1 MKTTTVVAAL
11 AAGALLAGCAPA
23 VGAGPGADPLD
34 RTVAPPP
41 GPDPAYDFP
50 DIQRRTLSNGL
61 ELWLVERPGAPL
73 ATVQLIADA
82 GAVADPAGQ
91 PGIASLTAAMLTE
104 GTARR
109 SADELADEL
118 GFLAANLNAGAG
130 REVASVSLTVLER
143 NFTAALDLFADVVVN
158 ASFPD
163 SVWPRVRDQRLA
175 SLIQSLDQPASVA
188 TDEFQRRLFGAD
200 HPLGRPVNGTPA
212 SVRAA
217 TPQAL
222 RDFHRR
228 LYRPDNAHLIVVG
241 GLPAANVAAQVERAF
256 AGWAPGG
263 AVAASPP
270 PAGPAPQEA
279 TRVYLIDKPGAAQS
293 QVRIGHVGVPRVHR
307 DYFPLL
313 VMNNILGG
321 QFTSRIN
328 LNLREDK
335 GYTYGARSAFQM
347 GRLAGPFVASAGVQ
361 TAVTRESLVEFMRE
375 LEDIRGPR
383 PVTAEE
389 VDFARSSIV
398 RREPLTL
405 ETNGQI
411 ASRVQDLI
419 LYGLPLDYFDDY
431 NLHVAAVTVADVN
444 RVAREYL
451 QPDRFAIVVVGDR
464 STIEGPLRELPY
476 PVDVVVIEDQATPV
490 DEAEG
495 ASRE

>member
-1 MKTTTVVAAL
+1 MKTTTAVALL
-11 AAGALLAGCAPA
+11 AAGSLLAGCAPA
-23 VGAGPGADPLD
+23 MAIDPGAPLD
-34 RTVAPPP
+34 RSVAPAP

-50 DIQRRTLSNGL
+50 DIQRRTLPNGL
-61 ELWLVERPGAPL
+61 NLWLVERPGAPL

-82 GAVADPAGQ
+82 GAFADPAGL

-109 SADELADEL
+109 SAEELADEL
-118 GFLAANLNAGAG
+118 GYLATSVNAGAG
-130 REVASVSLTVLER
+130 REIAFVSLSVLER
-143 NFTAALDLFADVVVN
+143 NFTPALELFADVVMN

-163 SVWPRVRDQRLA
+163 TVWPRVRDQRLA
-175 SLIQSLDQPASVA
+175 SLVQSLDQPATVA
-188 TDEFQRRLFGAD
+188 TEEFQRRLFGTG

-212 SVRAA
+212 SVRAV

-228 LYRPDNAHLIVVG
+228 HYRPGNAHLIVVG
-241 GLPAANVAAQVERAF
+241 SLPADEMVAQVERAF
-256 AGWAPGG
+256 AGWTTGEAGP
-263 AVAASPP
+263 AAPP
-270 PAGPAPQEA
+270 PADPAPQEA
-279 TRVYLIDKPGAAQS
+279 TRVYLVDKPGAAQS

-313 VMNNILGG
+313 VMNTILGG

-361 TAVTRESLVEFMRE
+361 TAVTKESLVEFMRE
-375 LEDIRGPR
+375 LEDIRGAR
-383 PVTAEE
+383 PVSAEE
-389 VDFARSSIV
+389 VEFARSSII
-398 RREPLTL
+398 RREPLTM

-419 LYGLPLDYFDDY
+419 LYDLPLDYFDHY
-431 NLHVAAVTVADVN
+431 NRHVAAVTVADVN

-451 QPDRFAIVVVGDR
+451 QPNRFAIVVVGDR
-464 STIEGPLRELPY
+464 SAIEGPLRELPY
-476 PVDVVVIEDQATPV
+476 PVDVVVIEDQVEPA
-490 DEAEG
+490 DEAAG
-495 ASRE
+495 TSGG